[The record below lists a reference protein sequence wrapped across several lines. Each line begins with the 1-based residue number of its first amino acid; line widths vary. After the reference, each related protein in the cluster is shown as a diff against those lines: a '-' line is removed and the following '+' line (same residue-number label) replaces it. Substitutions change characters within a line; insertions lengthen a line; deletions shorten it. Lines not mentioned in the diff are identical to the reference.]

1 MIRKISVREMVY
13 RSLIPRNAAKQIAL
27 VLLPALLLLAP
38 AARSLSAAVPDSA
51 VSDSAVPGSAKP
63 DSAKPNSAKPDSA
76 EPDSA
81 VLRAE
86 AARVAAVA
94 KVTPSVVCIFAHEGQ
109 GGGSGVLVSSEGY
122 ALTNFH
128 VTREAGTA
136 MKCGLADGKLYDAVI
151 VGVDPTGDLAMIQLL
166 GRDDFT
172 PAELGDS
179 DLMHAGDWCFT
190 AGNPFLLATDFHPSI
205 AYGIVSG
212 THRYQYPDGTLLEY
226 ADCLQVDAAINPGNS
241 GGPLFNAQGQ
251 LIGIN
256 GRGSFEKR
264 GRVNVGVGYAISG
277 NQLRNFIGWLK
288 SGRVVDHAT
297 LGFTVSTGDDG
308 RVTVSDILENSDA
321 YRRGV
326 RVDDE
331 ILRFAGREIRSANSL
346 KNILGI
352 FPKGW
357 RVPLTYRHDGQ
368 TLETLVRLRGV
379 HHEGELAE
387 LMEEPKLAPMPAPK
401 PKEGEPKGPAP
412 KPGNPDDKRP
422 NQRGPNGPQPG
433 PEKRPL
439 TPEQIAKLFHA
450 PKPLPDA
457 VKKRYEA
464 RDGFANYFYN
474 KLNRD
479 RVWKADLARGDFSS
493 LTGAWTF
500 SGDLAGGG
508 TFSAK
513 LNDKEA
519 SMALP
524 LGDTKLAITDN
535 LGEVLNPPGSGG
547 LLAALSLWRKFQIGG
562 PARFGEVTY
571 LGTMPLEGHDRWV
584 DVVWGT
590 TGGVDCQFMFDSSE
604 GTLVGMEMYPQTD
617 SDPCEVY
624 FNDYREADGHFLPY
638 RFEVRYG
645 DTVFNLFNVT
655 KYDLQKG
662 TAK

>member
-1 MIRKISVREMVY
+1 MIERYPISKHRANRARRPINLKI
-13 RSLIPRNAAKQIAL
+13 LAAKTVA
-27 VLLPALLLLAP
+27 V
-38 AARSLSAAVPDSA
+38 LSAALISISA
-51 VSDSAVPGSAKP
+51 MPSAAASP
-63 DSAKPNSAKPDSA
+63 
-76 EPDSA
+76 EPDEA
-81 VLRAE
+81 VLKAE

-94 KVTPSVVCIFAHEGQ
+94 KVTPSVVCIFAKEGQ
-109 GGGSGVLVSSEGY
+109 GGGSGVLISPEGY

-136 MKCGLADGKLYDAVI
+136 MKCGLSDGKLYDAVI

-166 GRDDFT
+166 GRDDF
-172 PAELGDS
+172 PAAELGDS
-179 DLMHAGDWCFT
+179 DQMHAGDWCFT

-241 GGPLFNAQGQ
+241 GGPLFNARGQ

-297 LGFTVSTGDDG
+297 LGATVSTGEDG

-321 YRRGV
+321 YRRGL

-331 ILRFAGREIRSANSL
+331 ILRFAGRDIRSANSL

-357 RVPLTYRHDGQ
+357 RVPLSYRRDGKTYD
-368 TLETLVRLRGV
+368 TMVRLRGV
-379 HHEGELAE
+379 HHEDELAE
-387 LMEEPKLAPMPAPK
+387 LMDEPQMPRLQPSK
-401 PKEGEPKGPAP
+401 PKGDEPKGPEP
-412 KPGNPDDKRP
+412 KKKGSKQGPKGQPDEP
-422 NQRGPNGPQPG
+422 SPL
-433 PEKRPL
+433 PEP
-439 TPEQIAKLFHA
+439 IAKLFHMV
-450 PKPLPDA
+450 KPLPED
-457 VKKRYEA
+457 VKKRYVP
-464 RDGFANYFYN
+464 RHGFANYFYN

-479 RVWKADLARGDFSS
+479 RVWKADLSRGDFSTLNGPWS
-493 LTGAWTF
+493 F
-500 SGDLAGGG
+500 SGDLAAGGA
-508 TFSAK
+508 FSAK
-513 LNDKEA
+513 LLDKEV

-524 LGDTKLAITDN
+524 LGDTKLEITDS
-535 LGEVLNPPGSGG
+535 LGDVLNPPGSGG
-547 LLAALSLWRKFQIGG
+547 LLAAMHLWRKFQIGG
-562 PARFGEVTY
+562 PSHFGEVTY
-571 LGTMPLEGHDRWV
+571 LGTMPLEGRERWV
-584 DVVWGT
+584 DVLFAT
-590 TGGVDCQFMFDSSE
+590 TGGVDCQFMFDATD
-604 GTLVGMEMYPQTD
+604 GTLLAMEMYPQTD

-624 FNDYREADGHFLPY
+624 FSDYRESNGHFLPY

-645 DTVFNLFNVT
+645 DNVFNLFNVT

-662 TAK
+662 TGK

>member
-1 MIRKISVREMVY
+1 MKATRYMLQATGFVPPAVSRV
-13 RSLIPRNAAKQIAL
+13 ACD
-27 VLLPALLLLAP
+27 ALLVAAALLVGLAGARF
-38 AARSLSAAVPDSA
+38 AAA
-51 VSDSAVPGSAKP
+51 
-63 DSAKPNSAKPDSA
+63 A
-76 EPDSA
+76 EPDDA
-81 VLRAE
+81 VLKAE
-86 AARVAAVA
+86 AERVAAVA
-94 KVTPSVVCIFAHEGQ
+94 KVTPTVVCIFAKEGQ

-136 MKCGLADGKLYDAVI
+136 MKCGLSDGKLYDAVI

-166 GRDDFT
+166 GRDDF
-172 PAELGDS
+172 PAAELGDS
-179 DLMHAGDWCFT
+179 DQMHAGDWCFT

-205 AYGIVSG
+205 AWGIVSG

-241 GGPLFNAQGQ
+241 GGPLFNARGQ

-297 LGFTVSTGDDG
+297 LGATVSTGEDG

-321 YRRGV
+321 YRRGL
-326 RVDDE
+326 RIDDE
-331 ILRFAGREIRSANSL
+331 IMRFAGRDIRSANSL

-357 RVPLTYRHDGQ
+357 RVPITFRRDGKVF
-368 TLETLVRLRGV
+368 ETMVRLRGV
-379 HHEGELAE
+379 HPEGQLAE
-387 LMEEPKLAPMPAPK
+387 LMEEPQMPRIVPK
-401 PKEGEPKGPAP
+401 PKDGEPKPEGEPKKEAPGDKPKKEGP
-412 KPGNPDDKRP
+412 KID
-422 NQRGPNGPQPG
+422 PQPG
-433 PEKRPL
+433 GPQLPE
-439 TPEQIAKLFHA
+439 EIARLFHA
-450 PKPLPDA
+450 AKPLPPE

-464 RDGFANYFYN
+464 RHGYANYYYN

-493 LTGAWTF
+493 LTGPWIF
-500 SGDLAGGG
+500 SGDLAAGGN
-508 TFSAK
+508 FSAK
-513 LNDKEA
+513 LTDKEV

-524 LGDTKLAITDN
+524 LGDTKLEITEN
-535 LGEVLNPPGSGG
+535 IGEVLNPPGSGG
-547 LLAALSLWRKFQIGG
+547 LLAALHLWRKFQIGG
-562 PARFGEVTY
+562 PSRFGEVQY
-571 LGTMPLEGHDRWV
+571 LGTMPLEGHERWV
-584 DVVWGT
+584 DVLYGIS
-590 TGGVDCQFMFDSSE
+590 GGVECQFMFDSSD
-604 GTLVGMEMYPQTD
+604 GTLLALEMYPQTD

-624 FNDYREADGHFLPY
+624 FGDYRESDGHFLPY

-645 DTVFNLFNVT
+645 DNAFNLFTVT